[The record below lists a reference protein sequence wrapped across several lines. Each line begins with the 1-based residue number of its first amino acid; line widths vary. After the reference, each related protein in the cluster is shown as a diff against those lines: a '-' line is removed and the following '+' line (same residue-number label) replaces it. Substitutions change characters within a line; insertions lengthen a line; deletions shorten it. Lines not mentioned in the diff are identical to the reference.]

1 MANICLMR
9 KPRKRSAMFTRV
21 LIGALVQKRHTQT
34 KNVRLTPGALCFPH
48 QPASLAML
56 LVASC
61 NFSRQYVELI
71 DVPIANEH
79 LDRGNHCLIAV
90 ASLGVA

>member
-1 MANICLMR
+1 
-9 KPRKRSAMFTRV
+9 
-21 LIGALVQKRHTQT
+21 
-34 KNVRLTPGALCFPH
+34 
-48 QPASLAML
+48 ML
-56 LVASC
+56 LVASW

>member
-1 MANICLMR
+1 MR
-9 KPRKRSAMFTRV
+9 AALLRQTGDEKV
-21 LIGALVQKRHTQT
+21 DLIENA
-34 KNVRLTPGALCFPH
+34 
-48 QPASLAML
+48 
-56 LVASC
+56 
-61 NFSRQYVELI
+61 ELI